1 MQKLRH
7 LLRLK
12 NKLLKECLAEFL
24 GTFVLLLFGCS
35 AAAQVKTSHET
46 KGQYLS
52 INMAFAI
59 GVIFAMYISRG
70 VSGAHLNPAVSLSF
84 CMIGRFPWTKVPI
97 YIFFQIF
104 GAYMASATV
113 FALYYDAIMNY
124 SGGNLTVTGSQET
137 ASIFATYPSD
147 YLSQAN
153 AFFDQIV
160 GTAALLLCIL
170 PIEDAHNSP
179 APKGFEPVLVGFL
192 VLGISMSMSSNCGA
206 AINPARDLG
215 PRLFTWSAGW
225 GTAVFTA
232 FDNWWWIPI
241 VAPMLGGVIGAYI
254 YLLFI
259 EFHHEDS
266 DMVQQIKPLTNQGD
280 ITSLANKSSKSGSFE
295 NIAVDGEMQMLRIDH
310 DSKEEKPEEWGYH
323 ISSRL

>member
-1 MQKLRH
+1 
-7 LLRLK
+7 
-12 NKLLKECLAEFL
+12 
-24 GTFVLLLFGCS
+24 
-35 AAAQVKTSHET
+35 
-46 KGQYLS
+46 
-52 INMAFAI
+52 MAFAM
-59 GVIFAMYISRG
+59 GVIFAVYISRG
-70 VSGAHLNPAVSLSF
+70 VS
-84 CMIGRFPWTKVPI
+84 
-97 YIFFQIF
+97 
-104 GAYMASATV
+104 
-113 FALYYDAIMNY
+113 DAIMNY

-147 YLSQAN
+147 YLSHAN

-160 GTAALLLCIL
+160 GTAVLLLCIL

-232 FDNWWWIPI
+232 FENWWWIPI

-266 DMVQQIKPLTNQGD
+266 DNMVQQSKSLTNQGD
-280 ITSLANKSSKSGSFE
+280 ITSLANKGSKSGSFE

-310 DSKEEKPEEWGYH
+310 DSKEEKPEERGYH